1 MAAHGCCLELH
12 PLQAMERSQVRH
24 RALPLANHGCYVE
37 LHLFQAKDRNQV
49 TDGALPWWL
58 QGTTR
63 KLDMLL

>member
-1 MAAHGCCLELH
+1 MADHGCCLDLYPLH
-12 PLQAMERSQVRH
+12 AMERSQVRD
-24 RALPLANHGCYVE
+24 RALPLADHGCDVE

-49 TDGALPWWL
+49 RDGALPLWL